1 MRAEAD
7 VYFPGSTI
15 VIVEP
20 VDLKWHNSDLAYDVN
35 NDTQVSPL
43 DALVVINWIA
53 IASGG
58 GNPRPE
64 TIELQFAEPQ
74 FLMWTKHYATSST
87 HLGCDFG
94 VAWTARQC
102 SATTSCWRSERS
114 LTAG

>member
-43 DALVVINWIA
+43 DALTLSIG
-53 IASGG
+53 SPL
-58 GNPRPE
+58 PRAVE
-64 TIELQFAEPQ
+64 I
-74 FLMWTKHYATSST
+74 
-87 HLGCDFG
+87 LGQ
-94 VAWTARQC
+94 RQPTYN
-102 SATTSCWRSERS
+102 SRNANF
-114 LTAG
+114 